1 MHTIIYYTFRLTL
14 CKDDRI
20 IHVMNDMKFT
30 TAGDYM
36 RMQPQEIIKHLE
48 ADNSRLAKE
57 EVLLEAMQEGLD
69 EFFEGVRMALDPLVT
84 FGVKQVPESDNEWT
98 GQGLD
103 WDSFKVLA
111 NQLINREL
119 TGHAARDAIAL
130 ARSVAT
136 TEQWNGFY
144 RRVLIKDLRCGMS
157 EKTVNKV
164 AKEFP
169 QYAVPIF
176 GCQLAHDGANH
187 PKKMTGMK
195 QIEVKLDGVRV
206 LAVCRS
212 GKVELFSRNG
222 KQFHNF
228 PHIIAEIEAVLAAK
242 PAPYDCVLDG
252 EVMSADFQDLMKQLQ
267 RKDGKKATDAV
278 LHLFDFIPLVDFLKG
293 SWDKKQTDRSN
304 YVKYWVLEN
313 EDLLEH
319 VTACEWEDVDLSTT
333 EGNTRF
339 VELNK
344 AAVDGGYEGVMIK
357 DVDAIY
363 TCKRSHAWLKA
374 KPFIEVTLEVVDV
387 EEGTGRNEGRLG
399 AIVCEGIDDGKDSR
413 VNVGCGFTDVHRD
426 DYWNSRDA
434 LIGHLVEVR
443 ADAVT
448 QNQDGTYSLRFPRFK
463 TFRGFEPG
471 EKI

>member
-1 MHTIIYYTFRLTL
+1 
-14 CKDDRI
+14 
-20 IHVMNDMKFT
+20 MKT
-30 TAGDYM
+30 
-36 RMQPQEIIKHLE
+36 QPQDIIAQLE
-48 ADNSRLAKE
+48 ADNSKLAKQAIIKS
-57 EVLLEAMQEGLD
+57 AMEEGLD

-84 FGVKQVPESDNEWT
+84 FGVKKVPERSDVLT
-98 GQGLD
+98 GQGLIWRD
-103 WDSFKVLA
+103 FKVLA

-119 TGHAARDAIAL
+119 TGHAARDAIEL
-130 ARSVAT
+130 VMSVAT

-144 RRVLIKDLRCGMS
+144 RRILIKDLRCGMS

-164 AKEFP
+164 AKDFP
-169 QYAVPIF
+169 QYSVPVF
-176 GCQLAHDGANH
+176 TCALAHDSANH
-187 PKKMTGMK
+187 EKKMTGVK

-206 LAVCRS
+206 LAVCKG

-228 PHIIAEIEAVLAAK
+228 DHIIKEIENVLSCT

-278 LHLFDFIPLVDFLKG
+278 LHLFDFIPLKDFLEG
-293 SWDKKQTDRSN
+293 GWDKPQTYRSN
-304 YVKYWVLEN
+304 LVKYWVLEN
-313 EDLLEH
+313 NDILEH
-319 VTACEWEDVDLSTT
+319 VQACEWEDVDLDTT
-333 EGNTRF
+333 EGQERF

-357 DVDAIY
+357 DIDAPY
-363 TCKRSHAWLKA
+363 ECKRTHAWLKA

-399 AIVCEGIDDGKDSR
+399 AVVCHGQDDGKDIR
-413 VNVGCGFTDVHRD
+413 VNVGSGFTDDNRSVF
-426 DYWNSRDA
+426 WTGRDA
-434 LIGHLVEVR
+434 LVGQLVEVR